1 MRSHWRA
8 TRVLAYLVL
17 AFGVVLYLGPFAIQV
32 ATSFKTDPDAV
43 ANPTSLIPRP
53 PTLDAWR
60 VVTGDNPA
68 ANPPILRW
76 LGNSFL
82 VTTSVTLGRV
92 FLASLAGYALARLRF
107 PGRRAV
113 AAGLIAV
120 LAVPGIVLLIPK
132 FLVLQ
137 QLGLFN
143 TYSGMILPL
152 FADAM
157 SILLMKTA
165 FEAVPWELEEAAIID
180 GAGVFTRFRRVVLP
194 LTVPALVAVV
204 ILSFQGSWN
213 EFTHFLIATSDP
225 DLATLNLGI
234 ARLMAGTLG
243 QGQQFPL
250 KLALA
255 TLSALPI
262 AIVYVFASRHFT
274 RTNAATGL
282 K

>member
-1 MRSHWRA
+1 MRSQWRA

-43 ANPTSLIPRP
+43 ANPMSLIPRP

-60 VVTGDNPA
+60 VVTGDSPA

-107 PGRRAV
+107 PGRGVV

-143 TYSGMILPL
+143 TYGGMILPL

-213 EFTHFLIATSDP
+213 EFTHFLIATNDP

-250 KLALA
+250 KLTLA

-274 RTNAATGL
+274 RTTATTGL

>member
-1 MRSHWRA
+1 MRNPWKA
-8 TRVLAYLVL
+8 TRVLAYVVL

-43 ANPTSLIPRP
+43 ANPMSLIPRP

-60 VVTGDNPA
+60 VMTGDSPA

-82 VTTSVTLGRV
+82 VTASVTIGRV
-92 FLASLAGYALARLRF
+92 LLASLAGYALARLRF

-143 TYSGMILPL
+143 TYGGMILPL
-152 FADAM
+152 LADAM

-180 GAGVFTRFRRVVLP
+180 GAGVFTRFLRVVLP

-274 RTNAATGL
+274 RTTATTGL

>member
-1 MRSHWRA
+1 
-8 TRVLAYLVL
+8 
-17 AFGVVLYLGPFAIQV
+17 
-32 ATSFKTDPDAV
+32 
-43 ANPTSLIPRP
+43 
-53 PTLDAWR
+53 
-60 VVTGDNPA
+60 
-68 ANPPILRW
+68 
-76 LGNSFL
+76 
-82 VTTSVTLGRV
+82 
-92 FLASLAGYALARLRF
+92 
-107 PGRRAV
+107 
-113 AAGLIAV
+113 
-120 LAVPGIVLLIPK
+120 
-132 FLVLQ
+132 
-137 QLGLFN
+137 
-143 TYSGMILPL
+143 MILPL

-194 LTVPALVAVV
+194 LTVPALIAVV

-225 DLATLNLGI
+225 DLSTLNLGI

-274 RTNAATGL
+274 RSVASVGL